1 MVSRTNHPLQDDPN
15 FLVFSYGRFV
25 PGRRGGRR
33 SAGPLHQNGFPR
45 TPTTPSAPP
54 AAPATTY
61 SAEINHREVRH
72 EKYELPNR
80 SNNSYRT
87 TPSSSSAYRTQLGQ
101 SSMI

>member
-1 MVSRTNHPLQDDPN
+1 MVSRSHDPNEDPN
-15 FLVFSYGRFV
+15 FLVYSYGRFV

-33 SAGPLHQNGFPR
+33 SAGPPQNGFPR
-45 TPTTPSAPP
+45 TPTTPT
-54 AAPATTY
+54 AAPTTTY

-80 SNNSYRT
+80 SQQRTPNS
-87 TPSSSSAYRTQLGQ
+87 YRTQLGQ

>member
-1 MVSRTNHPLQDDPN
+1 MVSRNHDPLQDDPN

-54 AAPATTY
+54 APTTTY
-61 SAEINHREVRH
+61 SAEISHREVRH

-80 SNNSYRT
+80 SNNSYQT
-87 TPSSSSAYRTQLGQ
+87 IPSPSSAYRTQLGQ